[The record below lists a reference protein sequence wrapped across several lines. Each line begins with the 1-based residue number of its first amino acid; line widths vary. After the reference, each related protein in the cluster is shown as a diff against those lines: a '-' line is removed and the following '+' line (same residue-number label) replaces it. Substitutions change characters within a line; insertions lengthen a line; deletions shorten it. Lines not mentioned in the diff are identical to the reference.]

1 MSMSNT
7 FKDLAGGSL
16 DDFVPKSKAPDR
28 QVPSVQQLERIA
40 DAQGFAIDNHPVARK
55 ALKSGRVASKD
66 RAQPMTLRIRVADW
80 NRFSAFCERNGHT
93 VAEGFERLAAL
104 ADTL

>member
-1 MSMSNT
+1 MTISDT
-7 FKDLAGGSL
+7 FKDLAGGGL
-16 DDFVPKSKAPDR
+16 DDFTPKPKIVEVKPPTAF
-28 QVPSVQQLERIA
+28 QLKRVAEE
-40 DAQGFAIDNHPVARK
+40 QGFAIDNHPVARK

-93 VAEGFERLAAL
+93 VAEGFERLASL
-104 ADTL
+104 AETL

>member
-1 MSMSNT
+1 MKITDT
-7 FKDLAGGSL
+7 FRDLSGGDL
-16 DDFVPKSKAPDR
+16 DMFTPKPVVPNAAAPPVR
-28 QVPSVQQLERIA
+28 QLERLA
-40 DAQGFAIDNHPVARK
+40 EEQGFAIDNHPPTRK

-104 ADTL
+104 ADGI

>member
-1 MSMSNT
+1 MSISNT
-7 FKDLAGGSL
+7 FKDLSGGSL
-16 DDFVPKSKAPDR
+16 DDFTPRPKALEVKPPPAF
-28 QVPSVQQLERIA
+28 QLERIA
-40 DAQGFAIDNHPVARK
+40 AEQGFTIDNNPVKRR

-66 RAQPMTLRIRVADW
+66 RAHPMTLRIRVADW

-104 ADTL
+104 ADGL

>member
-1 MSMSNT
+1 MSISNT

-16 DDFVPKSKAPDR
+16 DDFTPKPTTPDLHA
-28 QVPSVQQLERIA
+28 PSVRQLEHLA
-40 DAQGFAIDNHPVARK
+40 EQQGFAVDNRPVMRK

>member
-1 MSMSNT
+1 MSISNT

-16 DDFVPKSKAPDR
+16 DDFAPKIKATDVP
-28 QVPSVQQLERIA
+28 VPSAHLLERVA
-40 DAQGFAIDNHPVARK
+40 EQQGFAIDNHPIARK

-66 RAQPMTLRIRVADW
+66 RAQPMTLRIRIADW
-80 NRFSAFCERNGHT
+80 NRFSVFCERNGHT

-104 ADTL
+104 ADNL

>member
-1 MSMSNT
+1 MSISNT

-16 DDFVPKSKAPDR
+16 DDFAPKPVAPD
-28 QVPSVQQLERIA
+28 VPAPSPQLLERVA
-40 DAQGFAIDNHPVARK
+40 EQQGFAIDNNPITRK

>member
-1 MSMSNT
+1 MTMSNR

-16 DDFVPKSKAPDR
+16 DDFAPKSKTPDLPN
-28 QVPSVQQLERIA
+28 PSVQQLERVA
-40 DAQGFAIDNHPVARK
+40 ENQGFAIDNHPVTRK

-80 NRFSAFCERNGHT
+80 NRFSAFCERNDHT

>member
-7 FKDLAGGSL
+7 FKVLTVGDL
-16 DDFVPKSKAPDR
+16 DDFAPKPKTTNID
-28 QVPSVQQLERIA
+28 VPSAKQLERIA
-40 DAQGFAIDNHPVARK
+40 EEQGFAIDNHPVVRK

-93 VAEGFERLAAL
+93 VADGFERLAAL
-104 ADTL
+104 ADSL

>member
-1 MSMSNT
+1 MSISNT

-16 DDFVPKSKAPDR
+16 DDFTPKLKTPDMEI
-28 QVPSVQQLERIA
+28 PSARQLERVA
-40 DAQGFAIDNHPVARK
+40 EEQGFAIDNHPTMRK

-66 RAQPMTLRIRVADW
+66 RAQPMSLRIRVADW
-80 NRFSAFCERNGHT
+80 NRFSAFCERSGYT
-93 VAEGFERLAAL
+93 VAEGFERLATI

>member
-1 MSMSNT
+1 MTMSNT
-7 FKDLAGGSL
+7 FKDLSGGSL
-16 DDFVPKSKAPDR
+16 DDFAPKPKAQAPEA
-28 QVPSVQQLERIA
+28 PSVQSLQRMAEE
-40 DAQGFAIDNHPVARK
+40 QGFAIDNHPVARK

>member
-1 MSMSNT
+1 MSISNT

-16 DDFVPKSKAPDR
+16 DDFTPRTKPPD
-28 QVPSVQQLERIA
+28 VQTLSAQNLERLA
-40 DAQGFAIDNHPVARK
+40 EQQGFVIDNHPVTRR

-66 RAQPMTLRIRVADW
+66 RAQPMTLRLRVTDW

>member
-1 MSMSNT
+1 MTITNT
-7 FKDLAGGSL
+7 FRDLAGGDL
-16 DDFVPKSKAPDR
+16 DMFTPKPPTPSPLVPPVR
-28 QVPSVQQLERIA
+28 QLERLA
-40 DAQGFAIDNHPVARK
+40 EEQGFALDNHPPARK

-80 NRFSAFCERNGHT
+80 NRFSGFCERNGHT

-104 ADTL
+104 ADDL

>member
-1 MSMSNT
+1 MSISDT

-16 DDFVPKSKAPDR
+16 DDFAPKAKAPDV
-28 QVPSVQQLERIA
+28 QVPSAQLLERVA
-40 DAQGFAIDNHPVARK
+40 EQQGFTIDNNPVTRK

-93 VAEGFERLAAL
+93 VAEGFERLATL

>member
-1 MSMSNT
+1 MSISNT

-16 DDFVPKSKAPDR
+16 SDFAPKPKALDA
-28 QVPSVQQLERIA
+28 QIPSVHQLEHIA
-40 DAQGFAIDNHPVARK
+40 EQHGFAIDNQQVTRK
-55 ALKSGRVASKD
+55 ALRSGRVASKD

-93 VAEGFERLAAL
+93 VADGFERLAGL

>member
-1 MSMSNT
+1 MTISNT

-16 DDFVPKSKAPDR
+16 DDFTPKPKALEIPA
-28 QVPSVQQLERIA
+28 PSTYQLERVA
-40 DAQGFAIDNHPVARK
+40 EQQGFAIDNHPVTRK

-104 ADTL
+104 AETL

>member
-1 MSMSNT
+1 MSISNT

-16 DDFVPKSKAPDR
+16 DDFTPKTKVPDVQS
-28 QVPSVQQLERIA
+28 PSALQLERVA
-40 DAQGFAIDNHPVARK
+40 EQQGFAIDNHPVTRK

-80 NRFSAFCERNGHT
+80 NRFSAFCERNEHT

>member
-1 MSMSNT
+1 MSISNT

-16 DDFVPKSKAPDR
+16 DDFTPKPKAPN
-28 QVPSVQQLERIA
+28 VEIPSAHQLERIA
-40 DAQGFAIDNHPVARK
+40 EQQGFAIDNHPVARK

-66 RAQPMTLRIRVADW
+66 RAQPMTLRIRVQDW

>member
-1 MSMSNT
+1 MSMSST

-16 DDFVPKSKAPDR
+16 DDFAPKPKA
-28 QVPSVQQLERIA
+28 QVPPVPSAFQLERVA
-40 DAQGFAIDNHPVARK
+40 AEQGFAIDNHPVARK

-93 VAEGFERLAAL
+93 VADGFERLAVL

>member
-1 MSMSNT
+1 MSISNT

-16 DDFVPKSKAPDR
+16 DDFAPKPKEPDVQAP
-28 QVPSVQQLERIA
+28 SSQQLDIVAEQ
-40 DAQGFAIDNHPVARK
+40 QGFVIDNHPVKRK
-55 ALKSGRVASKD
+55 ALKSGRVASRD

-93 VAEGFERLAAL
+93 VAEGFERLATI

>member
-16 DDFVPKSKAPDR
+16 DDFAPRTKAPDL
-28 QVPSVQQLERIA
+28 QVPSVPQLERVA
-40 DAQGFAIDNHPVARK
+40 EEQGFVIDNHPIARK

-93 VAEGFERLAAL
+93 VAEGFERLAAF
-104 ADTL
+104 ADNL

>member
-1 MSMSNT
+1 MSISNT

-16 DDFVPKSKAPDR
+16 DDFTPRLKAPDV
-28 QVPSVQQLERIA
+28 QIPSAHQLELVA
-40 DAQGFAIDNHPVARK
+40 EQQGFAIDNHPVTRK

-66 RAQPMTLRIRVADW
+66 RAQPMSLRIRVADW

-93 VAEGFERLAAL
+93 VAEGFERLATI